1 MTKRYFNIEYVLK
14 YVLKYVRDG
23 VVNMSILNATTAR
36 KNFFKL
42 MEDTVTTHEPTY
54 ITGKNGNV
62 VVLSEEDFRSMQE
75 TLYLLSIPGMREKII
90 NGLKV
95 PPEELIEDSDGLLI

>member
-1 MTKRYFNIEYVLK
+1 MT
-14 YVLKYVRDG
+14 
-23 VVNMSILNATTAR
+23 ILNATSAR

-42 MEDTVTTHEPTY
+42 MRDTVATHEPIY
-54 ITGKNGNV
+54 ITGKKGNV

-75 TLYLLSIPGMREKII
+75 TLYLSSIPGMREKII

-95 PPEELIEDSDGLLI
+95 PLDGLAEDADE